1 MSPRARRYVQGTS
14 IGAAALGAILSPIP
28 LADELLLFPSLL
40 GLGVAIGRHRG
51 LSWRALPWRPMAVT
65 AATGLAA
72 RAVVNLAVAYL
83 PGVAA
88 VANASTGFVL
98 TRMYGAW
105 ADAACADPEH
115 ARPPHRDDFVS
126 ALGRVVPRP
135 R

>member
-14 IGAAALGAILSPIP
+14 VGAAVVAAILSPIP
-28 LADELLLFPSLL
+28 LADEVLLFPSLL
-40 GLGVAIGRHRG
+40 GLGVAIGRDRG
-51 LSWRALPWRPMAVT
+51 LPWRSLPWWPMSAT
-65 AATGLAA
+65 AAKGLAA
-72 RAVVNLAVAYL
+72 RAFLNLAVAYL

-88 VANASTGFVL
+88 VTNASTGFVL
-98 TRMYGAW
+98 TRVYGAW

-126 ALGRVVPRP
+126 ALRRVMPRP